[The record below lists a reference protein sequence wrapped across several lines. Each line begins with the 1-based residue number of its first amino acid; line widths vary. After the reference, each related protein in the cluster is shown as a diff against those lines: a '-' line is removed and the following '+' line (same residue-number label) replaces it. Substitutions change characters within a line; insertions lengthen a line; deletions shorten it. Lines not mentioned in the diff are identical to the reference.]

1 MTLCKKFLLLL
12 PLLNRID
19 SILSFCRTIIF
30 MVLPVLVLPQIFKM
44 EGEMLSLAMSIYYF
58 VKFRNMWRASNPSET
73 DAAEKP
79 S

>member
-1 MTLCKKFLLLL
+1 
-12 PLLNRID
+12 
-19 SILSFCRTIIF
+19 
-30 MVLPVLVLPQIFKM
+30 M
-44 EGEMLSLAMSIYYF
+44 EKDKLERNVIQPSLKEFSREMLSLAMSIYYF